1 MENLISLAI
10 GPAGSVVVL
19 LVVLG
24 AIWKAATAYLF
35 PLLREYIANQQQNF
49 REILSEH
56 REDRKVF
63 TQTIQALME
72 RQDKMEDD
80 IHVIK
85 TDIRHIK
92 LSTETKESTQV

>member
-1 MENLISLAI
+1 MEKLISLAI

-24 AIWKAATAYLF
+24 AIWKIATSYLF
-35 PLLREYIANQQQNF
+35 PLLREYISNQQQNF
-49 REILSEH
+49 KEILNEH

-63 TQTIQALME
+63 AQTIQSLME

-85 TDIRHIK
+85 TDIRQIK
-92 LSTETKESTQV
+92 DRV